1 MKQLPPFMLMQ
12 NIIQEYTWGSKSSIE
27 TLFGMPNQSK
37 KPQAEIWM
45 GAHPNGCSSVIVEDL
60 TLRLD
65 NVINQDKV
73 NILGEKAQR
82 CFNELPFLFKVL
94 AAEKALSIQVH
105 PSKEAAK
112 IGFEKENKAGI
123 DLKAPNRNYKDPNH
137 KPELIYALTPFQ
149 AMNGFCHYSVIIKT
163 FEKVAI
169 QVLEIDLEILK
180 NNQTQF
186 GLCHFFKAILSL
198 VSKRKKSA
206 LNSLMLH
213 VKNHPQCAKSV
224 LIVELAKQY
233 PDDIG
238 LFAPLM
244 LHIIT
249 LKPGDAMFL
258 DTCTPHAYIKGT
270 GLEIMANSDNVLR
283 AGLTAKYIDISAII
297 GNTLCVPKP
306 DDKILL
312 AAMVIGNAKHYPIP
326 VDDFKFS
333 IYEGN
338 SDIKCQS
345 AEIIFAIND
354 DLILHHA
361 SKETLRLIKGQS
373 AFIPFHAQHYS
384 VESTGT
390 FARAYN

>member
-1 MKQLPPFMLMQ
+1 MKQLPPFMLMT
-12 NIIQEYTWGSKSSIE
+12 NIIQEYAWGSKSSIE
-27 TLFGMPNQSK
+27 ALFGMPNRSL

-82 CFNELPFLFKVL
+82 CFNQLPFLFKVL

-105 PSKEAAK
+105 PSKEAAEV
-112 IGFEKENKAGI
+112 GFAKENKAGI

-149 AMNGFCHYSVIIKT
+149 AMNGFCHYSVIIKA
-163 FEKVAI
+163 FEKVSI
-169 QVLEIDLEILK
+169 QVLESELEVLK
-180 NNQTQF
+180 NNQTQS
-186 GLCHFFKAILSL
+186 GLRHFFNAILSL
-198 VSKRKKSA
+198 EGKRKENA
-206 LNSLMLH
+206 LNELMLH
-213 VKNHPQCAKSV
+213 VKTHTQGATDV
-224 LIVELAKQY
+224 LIAELAKQY
-233 PDDIG
+233 PGDIG

-244 LHIIT
+244 LHVIT
-249 LKPGDAMFL
+249 LQPGEAMFL
-258 DTCTPHAYIKGT
+258 DDGTPHAYIKGT

-283 AGLTAKYIDISAII
+283 AGLTAKYIDVIEII
-297 GNTLCVPKP
+297 ANTICVPKP
-306 DDKILL
+306 DDKILIE
-312 AAMVIGNAKHYPIP
+312 ANVIGNAKHYPIP

-338 SDIKCQS
+338 AYIKCQS
-345 AEIIFAIND
+345 AEIIFAINENV
-354 DLILHHA
+354 ILYHA
-361 SKETLRLIKGQS
+361 SGETLTLKQGQS
-373 AFIPFHAQHYS
+373 AFIPFHAQQYS
-384 VESTGT
+384 VKSTGT